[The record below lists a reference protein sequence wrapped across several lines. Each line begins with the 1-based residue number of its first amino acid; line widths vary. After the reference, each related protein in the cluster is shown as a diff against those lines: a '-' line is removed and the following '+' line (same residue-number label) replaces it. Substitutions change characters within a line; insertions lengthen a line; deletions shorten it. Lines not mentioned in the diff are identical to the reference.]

1 MNWRRFINRA
11 HEDDELRQE
20 LESFIEITAEQYV
33 AQGMEPDEARRAA
46 RRKLGN
52 PTRIREEVYEM
63 NTATFVESTA
73 RDVRHL
79 VRMLRM
85 NPAFAV
91 TAILTLALGI
101 GATTA
106 IFSVVNGVLIKP
118 LAYPEPDA
126 VVRVGHSA
134 LFRTVRT
141 GNFPFAPQWLG
152 TYAEHNQTFHELG
165 MWRPG
170 VAAVTGLGNP
180 EQANTLLVTQ
190 GFLPA
195 LGIQPALGRW
205 FSRTDDQPGTRE
217 TVMLSRGYWQSRF
230 GGDLGVVGRVIT
242 IDFRP
247 REVIGVMPAR
257 FSFAGFLFPGPS
269 ADLILPLQLNLAEPV
284 LADWGYAAL
293 ARLKPGVSVAQANAD
308 VARMLPIFTRK
319 YGGTG
324 VNSLDSLHLLPAVR
338 PLKEDVVGD
347 VGGVLWVLLG
357 GIGIVLLIACANV
370 ANLLLVRAEGRGQE
384 FAVRAALGAGWGRIA
399 RALVVESLTLSV
411 AGALIGIGLAYG
423 GLQILLAY
431 GPANLPRLNEIT
443 IDAPVLAFA
452 TATSIVS
459 GLLFALVPIAK
470 LIGSRFASNLPEFLR
485 GGGRW
490 ASAGRSQHRSQNTLV
505 VVQVALALV
514 LLVSSGL
521 MIRTFQNMRSVQP
534 GFRDPATIQTFR
546 ITIGPTQVPEPERVT
561 QLQTDILRRLE
572 TIPGVTSAAFVSN
585 VPMDL
590 STQAIAPAEGRDYGN
605 QLPIPRTIKLISPG
619 LFRTLGTPLVAGRD
633 LTWVEIYEQRNVT
646 LVSEGLA
653 REEWSSA
660 AAAIGKRMHVGISGP
675 WQEVVGVVADIYD
688 DGADKKAAAIV
699 YWPARLQ
706 QFMTGPPTVPRSVAF
721 AIRSSR
727 TSTESFIRDIRQ
739 AVAAVNPDL
748 PIAQV
753 RPLREVYDQSMART
767 SLTLVMLGIAGA
779 MALLLG
785 IVGIYG
791 VLAYAV
797 AQRRREVGIRLA
809 LGAEP
814 REVKRMFVHR
824 GMRLSGVGIVL
835 GAAAAAGL
843 TRSMSSLLFG
853 VTPVD
858 AATFAAAAGV
868 LVVAA
873 LAASYIPARRA
884 AAVDPVET
892 LRG

>member
-11 HEDDELRQE
+11 REDDELRRE
-20 LESFIEITAEQYV
+20 LESFIEITAEQYA

-63 NTATFVESTA
+63 NTATFLESTA
-73 RDVRHL
+73 PDLRHSI
-79 VRMLRM
+79 RMLRL

-106 IFSVVNGVLIKP
+106 IFSLVDGVLIKP
-118 LAYPEPDA
+118 LPYPEPDA

-134 LFRTVRT
+134 LFGTVRT
-141 GNFPFAPQWLG
+141 NNFPFAPQWLG
-152 TYAEHNQTFHELG
+152 TYAEHNRSFHELG

-170 VAAVTGLGNP
+170 VAAVTGLGSP
-180 EQANTLLVTQ
+180 EQANTLSVTQ

-217 TVMLSRGYWQSRF
+217 TVMLSSGYWQSRF
-230 GGDLGVVGRVIT
+230 GGDPGVVGRVIT
-242 IDFRP
+242 IDSRR

-257 FSFAGFLFPGPS
+257 FSFAGFLSQGSS
-269 ADLILPLQLNLAEPV
+269 ADLILPLQLSLTEPI
-284 LADWGYAAL
+284 LADWGYTAL
-293 ARLKPGVSVAQANAD
+293 ARLKPGVTVAQANAD
-308 VARMLPIFTRK
+308 VVRMLPIFTDRYAGK
-319 YGGTG
+319 
-324 VNSLDSLHLLPAVR
+324 NLDSLHLLPAVR

-347 VGGVLWVLLG
+347 VGSVLWVLLG

-370 ANLLLVRAEGRGQE
+370 ANLLLVRSEGRGQE
-384 FAVRAALGAGWGRIA
+384 FAIRAALGSGWGNIA
-399 RALVVESLTLSV
+399 RALVVESLTLSL
-411 AGALIGIGLAYG
+411 AGSMIGIGLAYG
-423 GLQILLAY
+423 ALRILLAS
-431 GPANLPRLNEIT
+431 GSANLPRLNEIT
-443 IDAPVLAFA
+443 IDVRVLAFA
-452 TATSIVS
+452 LAMSIAS

-470 LIGSRFASNLPEFLR
+470 LMGSRFASSLPEFLR

-490 ASAGRSQHRSQNTLV
+490 ASAGKSQHRSQNTLV

-534 GFRDPATIQTFR
+534 GFTDPATIQTFR
-546 ITIGPTQVPEPERVT
+546 ISIGAAQVPEPLRVT
-561 QLQTDILRRLE
+561 QTQTDILRRLE
-572 TIPGVTSAAFVSN
+572 AIPGVTSAAFVSN
-585 VPMDL
+585 VPMEPTM
-590 STQAIAPAEGRDYGN
+590 SAIAPAEGRDYGH
-605 QLPIPRTIKLISPG
+605 QLPMPRTIKFVSPG
-619 LFRTLGTPLVAGRD
+619 LFKTLGTPIVAGRD
-633 LTWVEIYEQRNVT
+633 LAWVEISEQRNVT
-646 LVSEGLA
+646 LVSESLA
-653 REEWSSA
+653 RDEWHSA
-660 AAAIGKRMHVGISGP
+660 ANAIGKRIQVGIMGP
-675 WQEVVGVVADIYD
+675 WQEVVGVVADIHD
-688 DGADKKAAAIV
+688 DGADKKPSAIV

-706 QFMTGPPTVPRSVAF
+706 QFMGGPPSVPRSMAF

-727 TSTESFIRDIRQ
+727 ASTESFIHEIRQ
-739 AVAAVNPDL
+739 AVSAVNADL

-753 RPLREVYDQSMART
+753 RPLSEVYDQSMART

-797 AQRRREVGIRLA
+797 AQRQREVGIRLA

-814 REVKRMFVHR
+814 GAVKRMFVSQ
-824 GMRLSGVGIVL
+824 GMMIAGIGIAV
-835 GAAAAAGL
+835 GAAVAAGL

-892 LRG
+892 LRAQ

>member
-11 HEDDELRQE
+11 REDDELRRE
-20 LESFIEITAEQYV
+20 LESFIEITAEQYA

-63 NTATFVESTA
+63 NTATFLESTA
-73 RDVRHL
+73 RDLRHSI
-79 VRMLRM
+79 RMLRL

-106 IFSVVNGVLIKP
+106 IFSLVDGVLIKP
-118 LAYPEPDA
+118 LPYPEPDA

-134 LFRTVRT
+134 LFGTVRT
-141 GNFPFAPQWLG
+141 NNFPFAPQWLG
-152 TYAEHNQTFHELG
+152 TYAEHNRSFHELG

-180 EQANTLLVTQ
+180 EQANTLSVTQ

-217 TVMLSRGYWQSRF
+217 TVMLSSGYWQSRF
-230 GGDLGVVGRVIT
+230 GGDPGVVGRVIT
-242 IDFRP
+242 IDSRR

-257 FSFAGFLFPGPS
+257 FSFAGFLSQGSS
-269 ADLILPLQLNLAEPV
+269 ADLILPLQLSLTEPI
-284 LADWGYAAL
+284 LADWGYTAL
-293 ARLKPGVSVAQANAD
+293 ARLKPGVTVAQANAD
-308 VARMLPIFTRK
+308 VVRMLPIFTDRYAGK
-319 YGGTG
+319 
-324 VNSLDSLHLLPAVR
+324 NLDSLHLLPAVR

-347 VGGVLWVLLG
+347 VGSVLWVLLG

-370 ANLLLVRAEGRGQE
+370 ANLLLVRSEGRGQE
-384 FAVRAALGAGWGRIA
+384 FAIRAALGSGWGNIA
-399 RALVVESLTLSV
+399 RALVVESLTLSL
-411 AGALIGIGLAYG
+411 AGSVIGIGLAYG
-423 GLQILLAY
+423 ALRILLAS
-431 GPANLPRLNEIT
+431 GSANLPRLNEIT
-443 IDAPVLAFA
+443 IDVRVLAFA
-452 TATSIVS
+452 LAMSIAS

-470 LIGSRFASNLPEFLR
+470 LMGSRFASSLPEFLR

-490 ASAGRSQHRSQNTLV
+490 ASAGKSQHRSQNTLV

-534 GFRDPATIQTFR
+534 GFTDPATIQTFR
-546 ITIGPTQVPEPERVT
+546 ISIGTAQVPEPLRVT
-561 QLQTDILRRLE
+561 QTQTDILRRLE
-572 TIPGVTSAAFVSN
+572 AIPGVTSAAFVSN
-585 VPMDL
+585 VPMEPTM
-590 STQAIAPAEGRDYGN
+590 SAIAPAEGRDYGH
-605 QLPIPRTIKLISPG
+605 QLPMPRTIKFVSPG
-619 LFRTLGTPLVAGRD
+619 LFKTLGTPIVAGRD
-633 LTWVEIYEQRNVT
+633 LTWVEISEQRNVT
-646 LVSEGLA
+646 LVSESLA
-653 REEWSSA
+653 RDEWHSA
-660 AAAIGKRMHVGISGP
+660 ANAIGKRIQVGIMGP

-688 DGADKKAAAIV
+688 DGADKKPSAIV

-706 QFMTGPPTVPRSVAF
+706 QFMGGPPSVPRSMEF

-727 TSTESFIRDIRQ
+727 TSTESFIHEIRQ
-739 AVAAVNPDL
+739 AVSAVNADL

-753 RPLREVYDQSMART
+753 RPLSEVYDQSMART

-797 AQRRREVGIRLA
+797 AQRQREVGIRLA

-814 REVKRMFVHR
+814 GAVKRMFVSQ
-824 GMRLSGVGIVL
+824 GMMIAGIGIAV
-835 GAAAAAGL
+835 GAAVAAGL

-892 LRG
+892 LRAQ

>member
-11 HEDDELRQE
+11 REDDELRRE

-33 AQGMEPDEARRAA
+33 AQGMELDEARRTA

-63 NTATFVESTA
+63 NTATFVENTA
-73 RDVRHL
+73 RDLRHSI
-79 VRMLRM
+79 RMLRL

-106 IFSVVNGVLIKP
+106 IFSVVDGVLIKP
-118 LAYPEPDA
+118 LPYPEPDA

-134 LFRTVRT
+134 LFGTVRT
-141 GNFPFAPQWLG
+141 NNFPFAPQWLG
-152 TYAEHNQTFHELG
+152 TYAEHNRSFHELG

-170 VAAVTGLGNP
+170 VTAVTGLGSP
-180 EQANTLLVTQ
+180 EQANTLFVTQ

-195 LGIQPALGRW
+195 LGIQPMLGRW

-217 TVMLSRGYWQSRF
+217 TVMLSSGYWQSRF
-230 GGDLGVVGRVIT
+230 GGDPGVVGRVIT
-242 IDFRP
+242 IDSRR

-257 FSFAGFLFPGPS
+257 FSFAGFLSQGPS
-269 ADLILPLQLNLAEPV
+269 ADLILPLQLSLTEPI
-284 LADWGYAAL
+284 LADWGYMAL
-293 ARLKPGVSVAQANAD
+293 ARLKPGVTVAQANAD
-308 VARMLPIFTRK
+308 VVRMLPIFTDRYAGK
-319 YGGTG
+319 
-324 VNSLDSLHLLPAVR
+324 NLDSLHLLPAVR
-338 PLKEDVVGD
+338 PLKEDVVGN
-347 VGGVLWVLLG
+347 VGQILWVLLG
-357 GIGIVLLIACANV
+357 SIGIVLLIACANV
-370 ANLLLVRAEGRGQE
+370 ANLLLVRSEGRGQE
-384 FAVRAALGAGWGRIA
+384 FAVRAALGSGWGNIA
-399 RALVVESLTLSV
+399 RALVVESLTLSL
-411 AGALIGIGLAYG
+411 AGSVIGIGLAYG
-423 GLQILLAY
+423 ALRILLAS
-431 GPANLPRLNEIT
+431 GSANLPRLSEIT
-443 IDAPVLAFA
+443 IDIRVLAFA
-452 TATSIVS
+452 LAMSIAS

-470 LIGSRFASNLPEFLR
+470 LMGSRFASSLPEFLR

-490 ASAGRSQHRSQNTLV
+490 ASAGKSQHRSQNTLV

-534 GFRDPATIQTFR
+534 GFTDPATIQTFR
-546 ITIGPTQVPEPERVT
+546 ISIGAAQVPEPLRVT
-561 QLQTDILRRLE
+561 QTQTDILRRLE
-572 TIPGVTSAAFVSN
+572 AIHGVTSAAFVSN
-585 VPMDL
+585 VPMEPTM
-590 STQAIAPAEGRDYGN
+590 SAIAPAEGRDYGH
-605 QLPIPRTIKLISPG
+605 QLPMPRTIKFVSPG
-619 LFRTLGTPLVAGRD
+619 LFKTLGTPIVAGRD
-633 LTWVEIYEQRNVT
+633 LTWVEISEQRNVT
-646 LVSEGLA
+646 LVSESLA
-653 REEWSSA
+653 RDEWHSA
-660 AAAIGKRMHVGISGP
+660 ANAIGKRIQVGIMGP

-688 DGADKKAAAIV
+688 DGADKKPSAIV

-706 QFMTGPPTVPRSVAF
+706 QFMGGPPSVPRSMEF

-727 TSTESFIRDIRQ
+727 TSTESFIHEIRQ
-739 AVAAVNPDL
+739 AVSAVNADL

-753 RPLREVYDQSMART
+753 RPLSEVYDQSMART

-797 AQRRREVGIRLA
+797 AQRQREVGIRLA

-814 REVKRMFVHR
+814 GAVKRMFVSQ
-824 GMRLSGVGIVL
+824 GMMIAGIGIAV
-835 GAAAAAGL
+835 GAAVAAGL

-892 LRG
+892 LRAQ